1 MLIRQDFK
9 HYFDGYSISIDLVF
23 TQKPEEPSHHQAK
36 GLKTDFLPTSTIK
49 LLPKL
54 PIELSNLSLLFKGDL
69 GIANFCSQIWESCY
83 NLSKFTEIIM
93 ETLKIF

>member
-1 MLIRQDFK
+1 M
-9 HYFDGYSISIDLVF
+9 SIDLVF
-23 TQKPEEPSHHQAK
+23 TEKPEEPSHHQAK

-54 PIELSNLSLLFKGDL
+54 PIKLSNLSPLCQGDV
-69 GIANFCSQIWESCY
+69 GIVNICSQIWENCY